1 MEWKVMFTSASE
13 KQAKALPEGIRER
26 LMALVQAIRFGG
38 PAQPTMPNY
47 GKLKGTGDFRHCHL
61 KKGKPTYVAVWEVF
75 KKAKEVVM
83 TYVGTHE
90 NAPY

>member
-1 MEWKVMFTSASE
+1 
-13 KQAKALPEGIRER
+13 
-26 LMALVQAIRFGG
+26 
-38 PAQPTMPNY
+38 MPNY
-47 GKLKGTGDFRHCHL
+47 SKLKLKGERDMRHCHL

>member
-1 MEWKVMFTSASE
+1 MTWDVRFTKKAE

-26 LMALVQAIRFGG
+26 LMALVQALSLTG
-38 PAQPTMPNY
+38 PAQPLMPNY
-47 GKLKGTGDFRHCHL
+47 SKLAGKGDRHHCHL
-61 KKGKPTYVAVWEVF
+61 KKGQPTYVAVWQTL

-90 NAPY
+90 KAPY

>member
-1 MEWKVMFTSASE
+1 MEWKVLFTNSAE
-13 KQAKALPEGIRER
+13 KQAKALPEGIQAR

-47 GKLKGTGDFRHCHL
+47 GKLKGTVDLRHCHL

-90 NAPY
+90 DAPY